1 MFRFYSRIRRLPEIS
16 EGDCPD
22 SSVRDFRGRSC
33 TNVENFRHSSP
44 RDHGSFDRSF
54 ERGNFTF
61 LLSKKKKKESQRFI
75 LERFLFSID
84 LSTGWWTRVEH
95 DCWNKGTFSSF
106 CERFERRV
114 LEEIVRQENLLGP
127 THEIRGPGQTIRLE
141 RIIQVRN

>member
-61 LLSKKKKKESQRFI
+61 LLSKKKRKNHNDSFSNDFYFRSIYPQVDGLELNMTAGTKERLAHFVKG
-75 LERFLFSID
+75 LKDEFLRKSYDKRIFLVLPTKSED
-84 LSTGWWTRVEH
+84 LAKQYDLKELS
-95 DCWNKGTFSSF
+95 K
-106 CERFERRV
+106 
-114 LEEIVRQENLLGP
+114 
-127 THEIRGPGQTIRLE
+127 
-141 RIIQVRN
+141 